1 MSRVSGRALY
11 FDAVESAPDSTL
23 RVIVVE
29 DDAATR
35 EAFERIIAVDPRL
48 CLVALADTLEAGLAA
63 LSTPHDVVV
72 VDLGL
77 PDGDGI
83 EVIRRSAT
91 TGIGHRLVAT
101 MFGDEKSVVSAL
113 EAGADGYI
121 LKDADH
127 IGDAIVAVAKG
138 HVPLT
143 PSVAAHLLRRLR
155 PNPSTV
161 RKQLTPRETEILTCL
176 AKGLSYRDVASML
189 SISYHT
195 VTDHVKHIYKK
206 LRVNSRSG
214 AVYEGL
220 RTGLI
225 ALQDGS

>member
-1 MSRVSGRALY
+1 MEG
-11 FDAVESAPDSTL
+11 APDSKL
-23 RVIVVE
+23 RVIIVE
-29 DDAATR
+29 DDLATR
-35 EAFERIIAVDPRL
+35 EAFKRIVTVDPRL
-48 CLVALADTLEAGLAA
+48 CLVALADTLKAGLAA

-77 PDGDGI
+77 PDGNGI
-83 EVIRRSAT
+83 DIIRRSARSGT
-91 TGIGHRLVAT
+91 GHRLVAT
-101 MFGDEKSVVSAL
+101 VFGDEKTVVTAL

-127 IGDAIVAVAKG
+127 IGDAIVEVANG

-143 PSVAAHLLRRLR
+143 PAVAAHLVRRLR
-155 PNPSTV
+155 PQPAAGSSP
-161 RKQLTPRETEILTCL
+161 LTPRESEILRCL
-176 AKGLSYRDVASML
+176 ARGLSYREAATSL

-206 LRVNSRSG
+206 LRVNSRSS
-214 AVYEGL
+214 AVYKGL

-225 ALQDGS
+225 ALHDEP

>member
-1 MSRVSGRALY
+1 
-11 FDAVESAPDSTL
+11 
-23 RVIVVE
+23 
-29 DDAATR
+29 
-35 EAFERIIAVDPRL
+35 
-48 CLVALADTLEAGLAA
+48 
-63 LSTPHDVVV
+63 
-72 VDLGL
+72 
-77 PDGDGI
+77 
-83 EVIRRSAT
+83 
-91 TGIGHRLVAT
+91 